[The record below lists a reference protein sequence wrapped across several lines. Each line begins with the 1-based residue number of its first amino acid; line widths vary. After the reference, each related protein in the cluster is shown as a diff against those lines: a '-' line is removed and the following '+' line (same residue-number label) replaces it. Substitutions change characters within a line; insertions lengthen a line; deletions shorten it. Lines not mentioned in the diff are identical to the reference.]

1 MNGRIMVVQRIAGAV
16 LCSALVFIL
25 IACGP
30 SSPSEGDGQSV
41 LAKKYNTA
49 NTKITEFKKTNGQDI
64 NGLGAQGYRMSY
76 EATIQCTSVRGCCIS
91 YGMWWMGS
99 TPCNKAV
106 KNGELFTTSG
116 KIFFEKS
123 EKGWLGKLE
132 E

>member
-1 MNGRIMVVQRIAGAV
+1 VTT
-16 LCSALVFIL
+16 SA
-25 IACGP
+25 
-30 SSPSEGDGQSV
+30 SEGDRQRV
-41 LAKKYNTA
+41 LAKKYDTA
-49 NTKITEFKKTNGQDI
+49 NTKISAFKKMNSQDI

-106 KNGELFTTSG
+106 KNGETFTISG
-116 KIFFEKS
+116 KICFEKS